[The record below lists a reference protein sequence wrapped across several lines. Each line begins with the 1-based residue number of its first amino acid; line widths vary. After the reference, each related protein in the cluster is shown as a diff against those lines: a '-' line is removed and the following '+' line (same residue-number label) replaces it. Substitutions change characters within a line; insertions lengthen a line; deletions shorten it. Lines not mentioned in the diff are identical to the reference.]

1 MEPHRRRRSQCP
13 RQLPPVHQI
22 AGVRDRPP
30 PLRGRAKA
38 GRTAEAHAR
47 SPPPLAP
54 PGPPETPPP
63 DRVDHRERPRRRADG
78 RRTRAGPPAPPQTDG
93 ISPFGAEARV
103 LPVVRRGAHS
113 VLRASPP
120 PLIPSRPPP
129 ALPIMNK
136 WPLTRLP
143 LPLCRP
149 SRSLSKAPVCCTR

>member
-54 PGPPETPPP
+54 PGPPESPPP
-63 DRVDHRERPRRRADG
+63 DRVDHRERPRSRAD
-78 RRTRAGPPAPPQTDG
+78 RRRK
-93 ISPFGAEARV
+93 
-103 LPVVRRGAHS
+103 L
-113 VLRASPP
+113 
-120 PLIPSRPPP
+120 
-129 ALPIMNK
+129 
-136 WPLTRLP
+136 
-143 LPLCRP
+143 
-149 SRSLSKAPVCCTR
+149 SRSEEHTSQLQSPMYLVCRLLLEKKKKKTTNNNIDGLTQTQTAQNTGFAG

>member
-1 MEPHRRRRSQCP
+1 VESHRRRRSQCP

-54 PGPPETPPP
+54 PGPPERPPP
-63 DRVDHRERPRRRADG
+63 DRVDHRERPRSRAD
-78 RRTRAGPPAPPQTDG
+78 RRRKLSGPLAPPQTDG
-93 ISPFGAEARV
+93 ISPVGAEAR
-103 LPVVRRGAHS
+103 LSPVVRRGAHT

-120 PLIPSRPPP
+120 R
-129 ALPIMNK
+129 
-136 WPLTRLP
+136 
-143 LPLCRP
+143 
-149 SRSLSKAPVCCTR
+149 